1 MNRKSRKSAFIFLS
15 QTSNLTIENILDK
28 EQNQNDEEPIFF
40 EDFVPKE
47 KSFKIRES
55 NPLTTLATYVVE
67 NMKKVDKNYNYSI
80 NLIKRELTSPS
91 EKVHNEGRDNIEF
104 NLIVCVNDVII
115 SPDNVNYKIEF
126 LLGNY

>member
-28 EQNQNDEEPIFF
+28 EQNQNDEEPIFL

-47 KSFKIRES
+47 KNFKTRDS
-55 NPLTTLATYVVE
+55 NPISMLATYVVE
-67 NMKKVDKNYNYSI
+67 NLKKVDKNYNYSI

-91 EKVHNEGRDNIEF
+91 EKVHNEMRDNIEF
-104 NLIVCVNDVII
+104 NLIVCVNDVIT
-115 SPDNVNYKIEF
+115 SPDKVDYRIEF
-126 LLGNY
+126 LLGNC